1 MEEETMSKLPVKR
14 VHRAI
19 EADSIHLALAMW
31 MEMFPDDTEEQ
42 CSTANGREQST
53 TAGTGTSA
61 TTQLF
66 RKVGCVLVEGNG
78 RLLAIDRSRDGVH
91 GLASLLVKHHDR
103 AKDCSVFI
111 SRKPCT
117 YCSKLSLKA
126 GVRKV
131 SYPPVEP
138 EYYEARKEEK
148 RVEAL
153 FDAAQIVQNVFFP
166 QLKKELV
173 TAVEEEL
180 SAKATSFNYV
190 REFVEKVSNRF
201 WNDKYAKGVIEGPF
215 HQAKHDLENLSK
227 WFAQIYLPLK
237 HSKFALAAKHIAIP
251 SERATSAFD
260 PENDLHQRRIANHL
274 LALGRMTVQYT
285 VEPKTGVGC
294 VIMKDNDIVAVGWN
308 DFPLKS
314 IEESFHYATDQERDG
329 KYPFFIHAEQNA
341 LLARNAKDV
350 TGTVIFV
357 TKIPCHEC
365 TPLVKVAG
373 IGTVVLS
380 TPLKPVQEKYSL
392 NYDTFREEVERGT
405 FICYETST
413 ENVS

>member
-53 TAGTGTSA
+53 TAGTGTPA
-61 TTQLF
+61 TTHLF

-148 RVEAL
+148 RIKAL

-201 WNDKYAKGVIEGPF
+201 WNDEYAKGVIEGPF
-215 HQAKHDLENLSK
+215 HKAKHDLENLSK

-314 IEESFHYATDQERDG
+314 IEESFHYATD
-329 KYPFFIHAEQNA
+329 
-341 LLARNAKDV
+341 
-350 TGTVIFV
+350 
-357 TKIPCHEC
+357 
-365 TPLVKVAG
+365 
-373 IGTVVLS
+373 
-380 TPLKPVQEKYSL
+380 
-392 NYDTFREEVERGT
+392 
-405 FICYETST
+405 
-413 ENVS
+413 